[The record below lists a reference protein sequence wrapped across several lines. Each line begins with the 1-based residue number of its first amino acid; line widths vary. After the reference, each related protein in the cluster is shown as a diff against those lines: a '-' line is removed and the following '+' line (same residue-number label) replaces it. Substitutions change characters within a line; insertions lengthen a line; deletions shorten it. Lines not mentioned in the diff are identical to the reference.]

1 MRYNFMHVKV
11 FSFTPTAGGMIMQ
24 NKLEL
29 SLLIDYYGAFLTDNQ
44 LELLTMS
51 TDEDYSLSEI
61 AEHRGISRQ
70 GVHDAILRGEK
81 QLYDAE
87 KKLGLVARDRRI
99 RSLVARLRDELSSLP
114 KDEKV
119 EHINM
124 LLTELSDMLEGND
137 GI

>member
-1 MRYNFMHVKV
+1 
-11 FSFTPTAGGMIMQ
+11 MQ